1 MGRGSGNPTPCPS
14 VVLRP
19 TRLART
25 REFHWTANG
34 FGRFH
39 CLTFRIEK
47 HCYWSLKRVLIEQN
61 KNQSLPRTTA
71 MFLFSLP
78 PQTSRFSWEPF
89 LLEIFYT
96 TWEEP
101 ETSRIIVYVRY
112 NCTLLKY
119 QQQLVN
125 SLLRTLL
132 VIAPQIL
139 TPRLRYARDA
149 LWIRGTGVTFLISPC
164 WYQSNQTLHHV
175 WPFQLVTN
183 FTIIISCANSYMRN
197 NWEKSKFILLVN
209 CVGKKG
215 IAPSR
220 ESRYDKAYYHRLR
233 ESLH

>member
-149 LWIRGTGVTFLISPC
+149 LWIRGTGVTFLISVKPNSSPC
-164 WYQSNQTLHHV
+164 MALPARNQFYDNNFLCQLLH
-175 WPFQLVTN
+175 
-183 FTIIISCANSYMRN
+183 
-197 NWEKSKFILLVN
+197 EKQ
-209 CVGKKG
+209 
-215 IAPSR
+215 
-220 ESRYDKAYYHRLR
+220 LR
-233 ESLH
+233 EIKIHFTRELCG